1 MNSIVNLNVGG
12 VLYTTTRDTLLKHE
26 SFFSG
31 LLSNNFSSTIDN
43 IFIDRSGEL
52 FKYVLEFLR
61 NNTLP
66 KRALADKALLEELL
80 QEAEFYCI
88 EQLIAEIKSK
98 LEPTENIK
106 KIPLPEL
113 EDYLRKG
120 YHVIG
125 MGVEPI
131 CYHRCPHGH
140 DPERTTE
147 NLYFDS
153 KVPTFTC

>member
-31 LLSNNFSSTIDN
+31 LLSNNFSSMIDNNNN

-61 NNTLP
+61 NITLP

-106 KIPLPEL
+106 KINC
-113 EDYLRKG
+113 R
-120 YHVIG
+120 
-125 MGVEPI
+125 
-131 CYHRCPHGH
+131 
-140 DPERTTE
+140 
-147 NLYFDS
+147 NL
-153 KVPTFTC
+153 KIT